1 MTKILFIDNGIEFDS
16 VLFREKALGGAE
28 VAFVSLVEELAKLN
42 LEVIVYNNCKNQG
55 RIKNV
60 EWRRLSKKVLDEKFD
75 VLVVNRGDKYL
86 NFRTECKKRFFWIHN
101 PAKYLLK
108 YRYLSKIFLNRF
120 NIIFSSE
127 YHKSTYPFWAP
138 AANKIVIP
146 YGIDNNI
153 LKTRKNKAPQSRAIF
168 TSNPLRD
175 LDWLMNNWQLKIHP
189 NVKNAEL
196 NLFTGIS
203 TYGNF
208 GEKHSRKTDKILN
221 IAKSLKNKGIN
232 LHEPL
237 KREHLF
243 KKLNK
248 ARIFLYKGT
257 HDETFCMAV
266 AEAQALAIPAV
277 VCDYGAMRER
287 VVDNKT
293 GYVCKNTED
302 FNLKAI
308 KLLNDDKIW
317 MRMHRNLL
325 TNDNHLRWS
334 EIAKNG

>member
-1 MTKILFIDNGIEFDS
+1 MK
-16 VLFREKALGGAE
+16 
-28 VAFVSLVEELAKLN
+28 
-42 LEVIVYNNCKNQG
+42 
-55 RIKNV
+55 
-60 EWRRLSKKVLDEKFD
+60 
-75 VLVVNRGDKYL
+75 
-86 NFRTECKKRFFWIHN
+86 
-101 PAKYLLK
+101 
-108 YRYLSKIFLNRF
+108 
-120 NIIFSSE
+120 
-127 YHKSTYPFWAP
+127 
-138 AANKIVIP
+138 
-146 YGIDNNI
+146 
-153 LKTRKNKAPQSRAIF
+153 
-168 TSNPLRD
+168 
-175 LDWLMNNWQLKIHP
+175 NWQLKIYP

-334 EIAKNG
+334 EIAKKWKKIIN